1 MEITIKLIISARRD
15 FLQAFGSN
23 SFCIFPV
30 HCELKR
36 IPEPCQEFLA
46 ANEVRQDAPWGP
58 V

>member
-1 MEITIKLIISARRD
+1 MEIAIKLIIKARRD

-23 SFCIFPV
+23 SFCMFPL

-46 ANEVRQDAPWGP
+46 ANEMRQDAP
-58 V
+58 